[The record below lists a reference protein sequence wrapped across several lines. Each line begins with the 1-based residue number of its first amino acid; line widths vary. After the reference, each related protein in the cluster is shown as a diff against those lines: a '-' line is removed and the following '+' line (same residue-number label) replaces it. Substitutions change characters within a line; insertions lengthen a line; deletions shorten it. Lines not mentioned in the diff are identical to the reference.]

1 MVSLPEYL
9 CQWTRETFASLTKRV
24 SGPEAYCGYYDS
36 ARPWVGVVSDS
47 SDYAAGFFV
56 GTFVRSWSWREQEA
70 DWGIYSKELSAALQA
85 LSAALDLYP
94 GHNVHMYIDNT
105 AVIHTLA
112 HWYSRVHFWNPY
124 LLSMHGK
131 LRESH
136 TTVVQEYVHTSANRG
151 IGPM

>member
-1 MVSLPEYL
+1 
-9 CQWTRETFASLTKRV
+9 
-24 SGPEAYCGYYDS
+24 
-36 ARPWVGVVSDS
+36 
-47 SDYAAGFFV
+47 V

-136 TTVVQEYVHTSANRG
+136 TTVVQEYVHTSANRADVLSRQPWET
-151 IGPM
+151 PMPVHISEYRGHIDVG